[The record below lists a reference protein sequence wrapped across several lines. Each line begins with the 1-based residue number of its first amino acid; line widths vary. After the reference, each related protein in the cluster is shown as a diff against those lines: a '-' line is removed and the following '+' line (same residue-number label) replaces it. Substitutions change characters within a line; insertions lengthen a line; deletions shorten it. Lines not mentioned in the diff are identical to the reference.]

1 MGMFIYG
8 LKNIYRNMMRS
19 LLIIF
24 LISLPFFSV
33 LMMVAMEESIDV
45 QIARVKKNIG
55 NLIQVKPKGAF
66 GTVNI
71 AGGLKRPLPEKTVD
85 QLTTIEHVTKVAPY
99 LTAIEP
105 IAGYYMTLHIGVRPG
120 DRKTLGSH
128 GEVGYP
134 KIILG
139 RDFEESDNGRDVAIL
154 GKEYA
159 KTVGVNPEVLDDE
172 TFFMKEVLRPGP
184 GLVKEGLRSIGG
196 VPFRVI
202 GIFES
207 GYKYGDHQMYI
218 PYDTFRKYY
227 GMKDRVSSIYVT
239 VDSLDHVEQVAR
251 GIKEKLGDRVDVVT
265 QKSGAGFV
273 SRALGT
279 IEKITKVWIVLSILL
294 MILILLFSMLLVM
307 DERHKEIG
315 TLKALGAGTTDLAK
329 QYLAESVVLS
339 LLGGVT
345 GTIFF
350 KLVASSVGK
359 AFFSAVYYVYLP
371 GQYGQSLFENL
382 VLSYTVSGRIV
393 ASIFIVS
400 LVTASVSSL
409 YALLRTTKLS
419 PMEAMGYV

>member
-1 MGMFIYG
+1 MGMLLYG
-8 LKNIYRNMMRS
+8 FKNIYRNKLRTF
-19 LLIIF
+19 IVFF

-33 LMMVAMEESIDV
+33 LMMVAMKEGIDF
-45 QIARVKKNIG
+45 QITKVKKNIG

-71 AGGLKRPLPEKTVD
+71 AGGLNRSLPEKTVD
-85 QLTTIEHVTKVAPY
+85 QMRTIEHVTRVEPY

-128 GEVGYP
+128 GEVGNP

-139 RDFEESDNGRDVAIL
+139 RDFTETDNGQDVAIV

-159 KTVGVNPEVLDDE
+159 KMMGIDPEEFSDE
-172 TFFMKEVLRPGP
+172 TFFVKEVLRPGP
-184 GLVKEGLRSIGG
+184 GLVKEGLKSIGG
-196 VPFRVI
+196 NPFKVI

-207 GYKYGDHQMYI
+207 GYDYGDHQMYI

-227 GMKDRVSSIYVT
+227 GMKDRVSSVYVT
-239 VDSLDHVEQVAR
+239 VDSLDHMEQVAEKIR
-251 GIKEKLGDRVDVVT
+251 EKLGNRVDVVT
-265 QKSGAGFV
+265 QESGARFV

-279 IEKITKVWIVLSILL
+279 IEKISNIWILLSLLL
-294 MILILLFSMLLVM
+294 MILILLFSMLLAI
-307 DERHKEIG
+307 DQRYKEIG
-315 TLKALGAGTTDLAK
+315 TLKALGAGTVDLAK
-329 QYLAESVVLS
+329 QYVMESVALS

-350 KLVASSVGK
+350 KLLASSIGK
-359 AFFSAVYYVYLP
+359 AFFTSIYYVYLP

-382 VLSYTVSGRIV
+382 TIPYSFSGKIVLFIL
-393 ASIFIVS
+393 IVS
-400 LVTASVSSL
+400 LLTGCASSL
-409 YALLRTTKLS
+409 YAVLRASRLS
-419 PMEAMGYV
+419 PMETIGHV